1 MINTDLKLMYYI
13 RKYIEIS
20 KGDLSVNG
28 QLYFHSSATDFS
40 SMMKEFYKKL
50 EISYPKFYKMDDLC
64 KLACI
69 ASELI
74 LKDET
79 EKDIALL
86 FSNNEGSL
94 DTDSKHQQSIQNSEA
109 YFPSPAVFVYT
120 LPNIS
125 IGEVSIRHQLKSESA
140 FFIANEYQ
148 TDYMHKYTEQLLQTN
163 KAKKVLCGWVH
174 CLNGDYKACFYL
186 VENNGILEHNNQ
198 NIKHIT
204 K

>member
-1 MINTDLKLMYYI
+1 MYSVS
-13 RKYIEIS
+13 KYIHIE
-20 KGDLSVNG
+20 NG
-28 QLYFHSSATDFS
+28 IIFENGKQIVDSNTTDFS
-40 SMMKEFYKKL
+40 EFIKQVYRNF
-50 EISYPKFYKMDDLC
+50 EHIYPKFYKMDDLC
-64 KLACI
+64 KLAYI
-69 ASELI
+69 ASELV

-94 DTDSKHQQSIQNSEA
+94 DTDYKHQQSIQNNDA

-120 LPNIS
+120 LPNIA

-140 FFIANEYQ
+140 FFIASEYQ
-148 TDYMHKYTEQLLQTN
+148 ADYMHKYTEHLLRTN

-174 CLNGDYKACFYL
+174 CLNGAYKACFYL
-186 VENNGILEHNNQ
+186 VETNGILEHNNQ
-198 NIKHIT
+198 NIKQIT